1 VPSPR
6 RPLPHVAAATKDPGD
21 VMASVRIGGSIPR
34 RGLLAVLTIV
44 AAGAVCPNGARSQ
57 LSDSTPR
64 GGQTPPGGGLDRSSD
79 YKLGSGDRMRIIV
92 YGQQNLTG
100 EYALDGAGV
109 LSFPL
114 IGQVQAMGMTPG
126 QLEQAIISR
135 LHPDYLKNPSVSVEV
150 MTRRP
155 FYIVGEVKNPGS
167 YPYVSGMI
175 VINAIALAGGF
186 TYRARESSFYI
197 KRNDASGQAARISA
211 TQETPVQPGDVIMVR
226 ERYF

>member
-1 VPSPR
+1 
-6 RPLPHVAAATKDPGD
+6 
-21 VMASVRIGGSIPR
+21 MANVRIVKSIPR
-34 RGLLAVLTIV
+34 RGLVGAMAAF
-44 AAGAVCPNGARSQ
+44 AAGVAGTAGALAQ
-57 LSDSTPR
+57 VSDTAPR
-64 GGQTPPGGGLDRSSD
+64 GGGQMPPGAQPPGATIDRNSD
-79 YKLGSGDRMRIIV
+79 YKLGGGDRMRIIV
-92 YGQQNLTG
+92 YGQPNLTG
-100 EYALDGAGV
+100 EYALDGGGN

-114 IGQVQAMGMTPG
+114 IGQVPAMGMTPS
-126 QLEQAIISR
+126 QLERTIVSR

-167 YPYVSGMI
+167 YPYVSGML

-197 KRNDASGQAARISA
+197 KRNDKSGQQTRLDAN
-211 TQETPVQPGDVIMVR
+211 QETPVQPGDIIMVR

>member
-1 VPSPR
+1 
-6 RPLPHVAAATKDPGD
+6 
-21 VMASVRIGGSIPR
+21 MANVRIVTSIPR
-34 RGLLAVLTIV
+34 RGLLATMAVFVTGV
-44 AAGAVCPNGARSQ
+44 AAFPACAQ

-64 GGQTPPGGGLDRSSD
+64 GGAMPPSPGVDRSGYRLD
-79 YKLGSGDRMRIIV
+79 SGDRMRIIV
-92 YGQQNLTG
+92 FGQQNLTG
-100 EYALDGAGV
+100 EYALDGQGV

-114 IGQVQAMGMTPG
+114 IGQINAKGMTPA
-126 QLEQAIISR
+126 QLEQAIVAK
-135 LHPDYLKNPSVSVEV
+135 LHPDYIRNPSVAVEV

-167 YPYVSGMI
+167 YPYVAGMS
-175 VINAIALAGGF
+175 VINAVALAGGF

-197 KRNDASGQAARISA
+197 KRPDASGQTVRITA

>member
-1 VPSPR
+1 MA
-6 RPLPHVAAATKDPGD
+6 VAAVGTACATTTWAQ
-21 VMASVRIGGSIPR
+21 V
-34 RGLLAVLTIV
+34 
-44 AAGAVCPNGARSQ
+44 
-57 LSDSTPR
+57 SDTTPR
-64 GGQTPPGGGLDRSSD
+64 GPVPPGGAIDRSSD
-79 YKLGSGDRMRIIV
+79 YKLGAGDRMRIIV

-100 EYALDGAGV
+100 EYVLDGQGMLA
-109 LSFPL
+109 FPL
-114 IGQVQAMGMTPG
+114 IGQVPAMGMTPA
-126 QLEQAIISR
+126 QLERAIVAK
-135 LHPDYLKNPSVSVEV
+135 LHPDYLRNPSVSVEV

-167 YPYVSGMI
+167 YPYVSGMT

-197 KRNDASGQAARISA
+197 KRNDQGGQAGRITA

>member
-1 VPSPR
+1 
-6 RPLPHVAAATKDPGD
+6 
-21 VMASVRIGGSIPR
+21 MANVRIVKSIPR
-34 RGLLAVLTIV
+34 RGLVGAMAAIATGVAGMSGALAQVS
-44 AAGAVCPNGARSQ
+44 GSP
-57 LSDSTPR
+57 
-64 GGQTPPGGGLDRSSD
+64 PPGGAPGATIDRSSD
-79 YKLGSGDRMRIIV
+79 YKLGGGDRMRIIV
-92 YGQQNLTG
+92 YGQANLTG
-100 EYALDGAGV
+100 EYALDGGGV

-126 QLEQAIISR
+126 QLERTIVSR

-155 FYIVGEVKNPGS
+155 FYIVGEVRNPGS
-167 YPYVSGMI
+167 YPYVAGMT

-197 KRNDASGQAARISA
+197 KRNDKNGQSSRIDA
-211 TQETPVQPGDVIMVR
+211 NQETPVQPGDVVMVR

>member
-1 VPSPR
+1 MPG
-6 RPLPHVAAATKDPGD
+6 AA
-21 VMASVRIGGSIPR
+21 I
-34 RGLLAVLTIV
+34 
-44 AAGAVCPNGARSQ
+44 
-57 LSDSTPR
+57 
-64 GGQTPPGGGLDRSSD
+64 DRSSD
-79 YKLGSGDRMRIIV
+79 YKLGAGDRMRIIV

-100 EYALDGAGV
+100 EYVLDGAGV
-109 LSFPL
+109 LAFPL
-114 IGQVQAMGMTPG
+114 IGQVPAQGMTPA
-126 QLEQAIISR
+126 QLERAIVAK
-135 LHPDYLKNPSVSVEV
+135 LHPDYLRNPSVSVEV

-167 YPYVSGMI
+167 YPYVSGMM

-197 KRNDASGQAARISA
+197 KRNDQNGQATRITA

>member
-1 VPSPR
+1 
-6 RPLPHVAAATKDPGD
+6 
-21 VMASVRIGGSIPR
+21 M
-34 RGLLAVLTIV
+34 
-44 AAGAVCPNGARSQ
+44 
-57 LSDSTPR
+57 
-64 GGQTPPGGGLDRSSD
+64 PPGAAIDRSSD
-79 YKLGSGDRMRIIV
+79 YKLGAGDRMRIIV

-109 LSFPL
+109 LAFPL
-114 IGQVQAMGMTPG
+114 IGQVPAMGMTPA
-126 QLEQAIISR
+126 QLERAIVAK
-135 LHPDYLKNPSVSVEV
+135 LHPDYLRNPSVSVEV

-186 TYRARESSFYI
+186 TYRARENSFYI
-197 KRNDASGQAARISA
+197 KRNDQSGQAGRITA
-211 TQETPVQPGDVIMVR
+211 NQETLVQPGDVIMVR

>member
-1 VPSPR
+1 
-6 RPLPHVAAATKDPGD
+6 
-21 VMASVRIGGSIPR
+21 MANVRIVKSIPR
-34 RGLLAVLTIV
+34 RGLVGAMAVF
-44 AAGAVCPNGARSQ
+44 AAGVGGVQRASAQV
-57 LSDSTPR
+57 SDTTPR
-64 GGQTPPGGGLDRSSD
+64 GAQPPGATIDRTSD
-79 YKLGSGDRMRIIV
+79 YKLGGGDRMRIIV
-92 YGQQNLTG
+92 YGQPNLTG
-100 EYALDGAGV
+100 EYALDGGGI

-114 IGQVQAMGMTPG
+114 IGQVPAMGMTPA
-126 QLEQAIISR
+126 QLERAIVSR

-167 YPYVSGMI
+167 YPYVSGML

-197 KRNDASGQAARISA
+197 KRNDKNGQSSKIDAN
-211 TQETPVQPGDVIMVR
+211 QETPVQPGDVIMVR

>member
-1 VPSPR
+1 
-6 RPLPHVAAATKDPGD
+6 
-21 VMASVRIGGSIPR
+21 MANVRIVRSIPR
-34 RGLLAVLTIV
+34 RGLVAATVV
-44 AAGAVCPNGARSQ
+44 AAAGAACATTAWAQ
-57 LSDSTPR
+57 LSDTTPR
-64 GGQTPPGGGLDRSSD
+64 GGVTPPGGAIDRSSD
-79 YKLGSGDRMRIIV
+79 YKLGAGDRMRIIV

-100 EYALDGAGV
+100 EYALDGSGMLA
-109 LSFPL
+109 FPL
-114 IGQVQAMGMTPG
+114 IGQVPAMGMTPA
-126 QLEQAIISR
+126 QLERAIVAK
-135 LHPDYLKNPSVSVEV
+135 LHPDYLRNPSVSVEV

-197 KRNDASGQAARISA
+197 KRNDQSGQAGRITA
-211 TQETPVQPGDVIMVR
+211 NQETLVQPGDVIMVR